1 MTDLR
6 IALGTIPFGTSVDD
20 STSFDLLDR
29 FVAGGGTRIDTA
41 NNYPFWVDGASGDE
55 SELALGRW
63 LVSRRTRDRVVLGT
77 KCGGRPTNGRTLD
90 STEGLSAPAIR
101 HAVEGSLRRLQT
113 DSIDVYWAH
122 VEDRSV
128 PREETVGAFDELAAQ
143 GVVREVGASTLP
155 SRPDGDRGRAA
166 VPCVRARLDLRG
178 RLRLQSR
185 LGRPGRLRDGAR
197 PELVGEATEQH
208 VEALR
213 PAFDGLR
220 GEVGRRVGVQV
231 AGHVGGRRRLRGVD
245 GRLREDAP
253 VQRRSD
259 QSLVD
264 VGVEGVP
271 QPCVGRLGDL
281 AREAIGLVVHG
292 FLRLRS
298 PDRSSPPRRS
308 VRTRASS
315 AARAWRSR

>member
-128 PREETVGAFDELAAQ
+128 PLEETVGAFGELAAQ
-143 GVVREVGASTLP
+143 GVVREVGASNLPTWRLERGRQTARALGVQPWTHVQLRHTYLQPRPGVRLPEAGHTLVTP
-155 SRPDGDRGRAA
+155 EMLDYVSVEPDLTLWAYNTLLFGAYTRPDRPLHEIFDHPGTTRRLA
-166 VPCVRARLDLRG
+166 VLHDVAREADATVNQVVLGWLIAQGIVPIVGVTRVAQLDEALAGARLELGADLLARLD
-178 RLRLQSR
+178 
-185 LGRPGRLRDGAR
+185 
-197 PELVGEATEQH
+197 E
-208 VEALR
+208 
-213 PAFDGLR
+213 PA
-220 GEVGRRVGVQV
+220 
-231 AGHVGGRRRLRGVD
+231 
-245 GRLREDAP
+245 
-253 VQRRSD
+253 
-259 QSLVD
+259 
-264 VGVEGVP
+264 
-271 QPCVGRLGDL
+271 
-281 AREAIGLVVHG
+281 
-292 FLRLRS
+292 
-298 PDRSSPPRRS
+298 
-308 VRTRASS
+308 
-315 AARAWRSR
+315 